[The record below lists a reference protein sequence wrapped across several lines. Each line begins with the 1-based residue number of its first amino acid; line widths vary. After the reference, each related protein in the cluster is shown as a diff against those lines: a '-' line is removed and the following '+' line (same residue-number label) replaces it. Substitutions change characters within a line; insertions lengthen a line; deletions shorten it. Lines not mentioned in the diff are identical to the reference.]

1 MLASVGR
8 LFRRGRRPHGPRWLR
23 CNDLRA
29 SFSPVHP
36 GRVPIAGSSQHL
48 PDLSLVYLESLPAAG
63 SKGASIHRRDFLI
76 DAPAIK
82 NARNS
87 RENNTI
93 IFSNRPKSACLRAHF
108 APLAS
113 LLSNRFSP
121 LAIFLIAS
129 GSNIKN
135 RPNSLTTNE
144 KTFSNR

>member
-1 MLASVGR
+1 MVRAGCAATTCAPAPRPFTLAASQWPDHPGTPR
-8 LFRRGRRPHGPRWLR
+8 TCHSFTLRACQRQGRR
-23 CNDLRA
+23 
-29 SFSPVHP
+29 V
-36 GRVPIAGSSQHL
+36 SSTH
-48 PDLSLVYLESLPAAG
+48 
-63 SKGASIHRRDFLI
+63 HREFLI
-76 DAPAIK
+76 DTPAIR

-87 RENNTI
+87 PENNML
-93 IFSNRPKSACLRAHF
+93 IFSNRLKSACLRAHF